1 MAAVN
6 HSKTMSSLLFYH
18 KKEKTLSHHR
28 DRVWAGFKRFC
39 SEFLISSLR
48 EESATNELASPRMG
62 KHQYFHV
69 PTHVARRHCLAG
81 SIDEPERRPLGR
93 SIALGFLIAGWRT
106 RRGSN
111 PLINRY
117 SIFTTKRR
125 DFSRIMS
132 FDSFPD
138 YRSANQAEGGQTPSA
153 DAESAVS
160 GSHKPRLPKKKT
172 TSGASWDGRS
182 DRWLRFPRPACP
194 EPSRTD
200 GPEWT
205 FRRRF

>member
-1 MAAVN
+1 MADATGVEPV
-6 HSKTMSSLLFYH
+6 HPRLTTSSWRI
-18 KKEKTLSHHR
+18 EGLSC
-28 DRVWAGFKRFC
+28 A
-39 SEFLISSLR
+39 SL
-48 EESATNELASPRMG
+48 
-62 KHQYFHV
+62 
-69 PTHVARRHCLAG
+69 
-81 SIDEPERRPLGR
+81 
-93 SIALGFLIAGWRT
+93 
-106 RRGSN
+106 
-111 PLINRY
+111 
-117 SIFTTKRR
+117 
-125 DFSRIMS
+125 
-132 FDSFPD
+132 DSFPD

>member
-1 MAAVN
+1 MNLNA
-6 HSKTMSSLLFYH
+6 
-18 KKEKTLSHHR
+18 
-28 DRVWAGFKRFC
+28 
-39 SEFLISSLR
+39 
-48 EESATNELASPRMG
+48 
-62 KHQYFHV
+62 
-69 PTHVARRHCLAG
+69 ARRL
-81 SIDEPERRPLGR
+81 RRCV
-93 SIALGFLIAGWRT
+93 SGFSLAGWRT
-106 RRGSN
+106 WRESN

>member
-1 MAAVN
+1 MGG
-6 HSKTMSSLLFYH
+6 L
-18 KKEKTLSHHR
+18 
-28 DRVWAGFKRFC
+28 KRFC

-48 EESATNELASPRMG
+48 EESATNESREPKNGREAKHRCLAS
-62 KHQYFHV
+62 
-69 PTHVARRHCLAG
+69 RRT
-81 SIDEPERRPLGR
+81 
-93 SIALGFLIAGWRT
+93 WRE
-106 RRGSN
+106 SN

-182 DRWLRFPRPACP
+182 DRWLRFPRTACP